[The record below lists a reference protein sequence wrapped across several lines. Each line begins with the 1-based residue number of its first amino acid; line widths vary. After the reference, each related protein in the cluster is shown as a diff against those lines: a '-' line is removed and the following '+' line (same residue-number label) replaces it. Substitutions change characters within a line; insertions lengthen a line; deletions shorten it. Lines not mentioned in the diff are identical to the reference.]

1 MYFIVLNVIV
11 SFEMYL
17 IPTFYVQDSEA
28 EVISPLQGY
37 RVMVTNLYSGVT
49 QDDIIVSTRVTL

>member
-1 MYFIVLNVIV
+1 
-11 SFEMYL
+11 MYL